1 VVQRRISNPGQEAHH
16 GMDVVVV
23 ESPTKARNINKY
35 LGAGYRVLSSYGHVR
50 DLPEKDGSVR
60 PEEDFR
66 IIYELL
72 ADKEKRVAEIARALK
87 DADHL
92 YLATDP
98 DREGEAISWHLLA
111 ALKDRGAINGV
122 DIRRV
127 VFHEITKRAVLE
139 AMHHPRDLQ
148 GGLIDA
154 YQARRA
160 LDYLVGFTLSPVLWR
175 KLHGA
180 RSAGRVQSVALRL
193 ICERENEIE
202 AFRPQEYWS
211 IQAAFTTPSDATF
224 DARLS
229 GLDGKKLE
237 KFDIP
242 SETDARRAVAAIEAR
257 QFRVESLEKKQVQ
270 RHPAPPFAT
279 GTLQQE
285 AARKLGFSAERT
297 MRTAQRLFE
306 GVNLAGEMVGLITY
320 MRTDSV
326 QVSAEAMEAAR
337 RQIAKAYGDRYLPEK
352 PRAYKTRTKNAQ
364 EAHEAIRPTDM
375 GRAPQAVGRFLD
387 DDQRRLYELI
397 WKRTLASQM
406 ASAVLDRVVAE
417 IGSADRQVGLRATG
431 STVAFDG
438 FLRLYQEGR
447 DDPAQDDE
455 EGGLLPPMAPGD
467 PLRRGEITPRQ
478 HFTEPPPRYT
488 EASLVRRLE
497 ELGIGRPSTYATIIS
512 VLQDRNYV
520 RLESRRFV
528 PEERGRLV
536 TAFLVA
542 FFDQYVQPE
551 FTADLETQL
560 DEIAAGLRHWKHV
573 LRDFWDPFSEQVDEV
588 KERRIAEVIEALN
601 ELLAPHLFPPRA
613 DGTDP
618 RACPQCG
625 SGRLSLKIG
634 RYGAFVG
641 CSNYPECRYTRRLV
655 EPAAADPEQI
665 EVKER
670 ILGVDPGTGEEI
682 RLRRGPYGPY
692 VQRGEGEGAKRSS
705 LPPNLSPDQLDLE
718 TAQKLL
724 ALPREL
730 GRHPET
736 GQPIEVGINRY
747 GPYIKHDRF
756 VRLGPEDDVL
766 TTGMNRALALLED
779 AAKRTRPGPKVLKE
793 LGPHPKDKK
802 PVVLY
807 QGRFGPYVKHGRQNA
822 SLPKGHDPGALTL
835 EEAVN
840 LLQQKAAKGKA
851 ASGARTAAGAKARA
865 NGPRKT
871 AAKATGQRG
880 SRASQS

>member
-1 VVQRRISNPGQEAHH
+1 
-16 GMDVVVV
+16 MDVVVV

-72 ADKEKRVAEIARALK
+72 TDREKRVAEIAQALK
-87 DADHL
+87 SADQL

-111 ALKDRGAINGV
+111 ALEERKAINGV
-122 DIRRV
+122 GVKRV
-127 VFHEITKRAVLE
+127 VFHEITKGAVLE
-139 AMHHPRDLQ
+139 AMRHPRDLHD
-148 GGLIDA
+148 GLIDA

-202 AFRPQEYWS
+202 AFRAQEYWS
-211 IQAAFTTPSDATF
+211 IQAAFTTPRDATF
-224 DARLS
+224 EARLS
-229 GLDGKKLE
+229 VLDGRKLE

-242 SETDARRAVAAIEAR
+242 SEADAQRAVAAIEAR
-257 QFRVESLEKKQVQ
+257 GFQVESLEKKQVQ

-279 GTLQQE
+279 ATLQQE
-285 AARKLGFSAERT
+285 AARKLGFSADRT

-306 GVNLAGEMVGLITY
+306 GVNLNGETVGLITY

-326 QVSAEAMEAAR
+326 QIAGEAAQAAR
-337 RQIAKAYGDRYLPEK
+337 RQIAKVYGERYLPEK
-352 PRAYKTRTKNAQ
+352 PRVYRTRTKNAQ
-364 EAHEAIRPTDM
+364 EAHEAIRPTDI
-375 GRAPQAVGRFLD
+375 GRTPQMVARFLD

-406 ASAVLDRVVAE
+406 ASAMLDRVIAE
-417 IGSADRQVGLRATG
+417 IASADRQVGLRATG
-431 STVAFDG
+431 STIAFDG

-447 DDPAQDDE
+447 DEPAQDDE

-467 PLRRGEITPRQ
+467 PLRRGEITSRQ

-488 EASLVRRLE
+488 EASLVRQLE
-497 ELGIGRPSTYATIIS
+497 ELGIGRPSTYAAIIS
-512 VLQDRNYV
+512 VLQERNYV

-542 FFDQYVQPE
+542 FFDQYVQPG

-573 LRDFWDPFSEQVDEV
+573 LREFWDPFSEQVDEV
-588 KERRIAEVIEALN
+588 KERRVAEVIEALN

-613 DGTDP
+613 DGADP

-634 RYGAFVG
+634 RYGAFLG
-641 CSNYPECRYTRRLV
+641 CSNYPECRYTRQLG
-655 EPAAADPEQI
+655 EPAAAAPEQA

-670 ILGVDPGTGEEI
+670 VLGIDPETGEEI
-682 RLRRGPYGPY
+682 RVKRGPYGPY
-692 VQRGEGEGAKRSS
+692 VQRGQGEGAKRSS

-747 GPYIKHDRF
+747 GPYVKHDRF

-766 TTGMNRALALLED
+766 NIGMNRAMALLEE
-779 AAKRTRPGPKVLKE
+779 AARKARPAPKVLKE

-802 PVVLY
+802 AIVLY
-807 QGRFGPYVKHGRQNA
+807 QGRFGPYLKHGQHNA
-822 SLPKGHDPGALTL
+822 SLPKGRDPDELTL
-835 EEAVN
+835 EEAVR
-840 LLQQKAAKGKA
+840 LLQEKSAKGKA
-851 ASGARTAAGAKARA
+851 SRGTRA
-865 NGPRKT
+865 NATGRS
-871 AAKATGQRG
+871 AAKATAQRGRTANRAG
-880 SRASQS
+880 SRASKP